1 MACHNAMP
9 VWRGR
14 PRPRAGSIRAMA
26 MPGFEAVTGGR
37 KKTLPLQRLSTL
49 NWMQAGRGQFPALE
63 ARGFCARIGDG

>member
-1 MACHNAMP
+1 MKGIRRIYRVGYMARHNAMP

-37 KKTLPLQRLSTL
+37 KKTLP
-49 NWMQAGRGQFPALE
+49 
-63 ARGFCARIGDG
+63 